1 MKKSNSYTTNNMKIK
16 EVINFL
22 EQKFPLHWQEDFDNC
37 GIQCGDKERTITGI
51 VVCFDMSEAVID
63 EAIAK
68 GANMVISHHPIIY
81 KNGLKK
87 IEPINRVGKI
97 LCKALEN
104 KILLYSM
111 HTNIDSGKE
120 GGNVLFAQKLGL
132 KKLSVLSP
140 KENQFCKLVVF
151 VPSENSL
158 MLKEALFRTGCGNIG
173 NYSHCSYSCEGIG
186 SFKPLAGANP
196 HIGKHNRMERVEEER
211 IEIIFPT
218 NKKRQVIDTLY
229 QNHPYEEPA
238 FDIIALENQD
248 REVGL
253 GRVGWLPKPV
263 PANDFV
269 HYIKEKLSLEFVKFS
284 GNLDAEIKKVAV
296 CGGGGA
302 SFITEALAAEADAF
316 ITGDLKY
323 HDFFIPENK
332 MLLIDIG
339 HFEGEH
345 FIREIIVSLLQEN
358 FNTFATHFTEVE
370 TPVIFKA

>member
-1 MKKSNSYTTNNMKIK
+1 MKIK
-16 EVINFL
+16 EVIHLL

-37 GIQCGDKERTITGI
+37 GVQCGDKEREITGI

-81 KNGLKK
+81 RNGLKK
-87 IEPINRVGKI
+87 IEPIDRVGKI

-104 KILLYSM
+104 KVLLYSM

-132 KKLSVLSP
+132 QKLSVLAP
-140 KENQFCKLVVF
+140 KESQFCKLVVF
-151 VPSENSL
+151 VPSENSVL
-158 MLKEALFRTGCGNIG
+158 LKEALFKAGGGNIG
-173 NYSHCSYSCEGIG
+173 NYSHCSFSSEGIG
-186 SFKPLAGANP
+186 SFKPLSGANP
-196 HIGKHNRMERVEEER
+196 HIGQHHRMERVEEER
-211 IEIIFPT
+211 IEIIFSKV
-218 NKKRQVIDTLY
+218 KKRQIIEALY
-229 QNHPYEEPA
+229 QHHPYEEPA
-238 FDIIALENQD
+238 FDIIALENLN

-253 GRVGWLPKPV
+253 GRVGLLPKPLV
-263 PANDFV
+263 AKDFI
-269 HYIKEKLSLEFVKFS
+269 HYVKEKLNIETVKFS
-284 GNLDAEIKKVAV
+284 GNMNAEINKVAV

-302 SFITEALAAEADAF
+302 SFVTDALAAGADAF

-332 MLLIDIG
+332 MLLMDIG

-345 FIREIIVSLLQEN
+345 FIREIIVSLLKEN
-358 FNTFATHFTEVE
+358 FNTFATHFTEAE
-370 TPVIFKA
+370 FSVIYRA

>member
-1 MKKSNSYTTNNMKIK
+1 MKIK
-16 EVINFL
+16 DVILFL

-37 GIQCGDKERTITGI
+37 GIQCGDKERDITGI

-81 KNGLKK
+81 RNGLKK
-87 IEPINRVGKI
+87 IEPTNRIGKI

-120 GGNVLFAQKLGL
+120 GGNVVFAKKLEL
-132 KKLSVLSP
+132 QKLSVLAP
-140 KENQFCKLVVF
+140 KENQFYKLVVF
-151 VPSENSL
+151 VPSENSVL
-158 MLKEALFRTGCGNIG
+158 LKEALFRVGCGNIG
-173 NYSHCSYSCEGIG
+173 NYSHCSYSGEGIG

-196 HIGKHNRMERVEEER
+196 HIGQHNRMEHVEEER
-211 IEIIFPT
+211 IEMVFP
-218 NKKRQVIDTLY
+218 KVEKRQVIDTLY
-229 QNHPYEEPA
+229 HYHPYEEPA
-238 FDIIALENQD
+238 FDIIALENLN

-253 GRVGWLPKPV
+253 GRVGLLTNPM
-263 PANDFV
+263 PAKDFILYV
-269 HYIKEKLSLEFVKFS
+269 KDKLKLETFKFS
-284 GNLDAEIKKVAV
+284 GNINAEIKKVAV

-302 SFITEALAAEADAF
+302 SFVSDALIAGADAF

-332 MLLIDIG
+332 MLLMDIG

-345 FIREIIVSLLQEN
+345 FIREIIVSLLKEKFNN
-358 FNTFATHFTEVE
+358 FSTYFTEVE
-370 TPVIFKA
+370 STVIYRA

>member
-1 MKKSNSYTTNNMKIK
+1 MKIK
-16 EVINFL
+16 EILQFL
-22 EQKFPLHWQEDFDNC
+22 EQNFPLQWQEDFDNC
-37 GIQCGDKERTITGI
+37 GIQCGDASREITGV

-63 EAIAK
+63 EAINK

-81 KNGLKK
+81 RNGLKK
-87 IEPINRVGKI
+87 IEPTDRVGKI
-97 LCKALEN
+97 IIKALEN

-111 HTNIDSGKE
+111 HTNIDSGKQ

-132 KKLSVLSP
+132 QNVSVLSP
-140 KENQFCKLVVF
+140 KENQFYKLVVF
-151 VPSENSL
+151 VPSENSIL
-158 MLKEALFRTGCGNIG
+158 LKEALFKVGCGNIG
-173 NYSHCSYSCEGIG
+173 NYSHCSYSCDGIG
-186 SFKPLAGANP
+186 SFKPLSGSNP
-196 HIGKHNRMERVEEER
+196 HIGKHNRIERVEEER
-211 IEIIFPT
+211 IEMVFPK
-218 NKKRQVIDTLY
+218 NKKRQVIEALY

-238 FDIIALENQD
+238 FDIVALENQN

-253 GRVGWLPKPV
+253 GRIGTLPDSM
-263 PANDFV
+263 PAKDF
-269 HYIKEKLSLEFVKFS
+269 ITCLKEKLKLESVKYS
-284 GNLDAEIKKVAV
+284 GKLDAEIKKVAV

-302 SFITEALAAEADAF
+302 SFITDAIAAEADVY

-345 FIREIIVSLLQEN
+345 FIREIIVKLLQEN

-370 TPVIFKA
+370 FPVVNRA

>member
-1 MKKSNSYTTNNMKIK
+1 MKIK
-16 EVINFL
+16 EVIQFL

-37 GIQCGDKERTITGI
+37 GVQCGDKEREITGI
-51 VVCFDMSEAVID
+51 VVCFDMSEAVIE

-81 KNGLKK
+81 KNSIKR
-87 IEPINRVGKI
+87 IEPTDRVGKI

-120 GGNVLFAQKLGL
+120 GGNVLFAKKLGL
-132 KKLSVLSP
+132 QKLSVLSP
-140 KENQFCKLVVF
+140 KENQFYKLVVF
-151 VPSENSL
+151 VPSENSIL
-158 MLKEALFRTGCGNIG
+158 LKEALFKAGCGNIG

-196 HIGKHNRMERVEEER
+196 HIGQHNRIERVEEDR
-211 IEIIFPT
+211 IEMVFPKI
-218 NKKRQVIDTLY
+218 KKRQIIEVLY

-238 FDIIALENQD
+238 FDIIALENLN

-253 GRVGWLPKPV
+253 GRMGELPKPWL
-263 PANDFV
+263 AKDFIHFV
-269 HYIKEKLSLEFVKFS
+269 KEKLKLESVRFS
-284 GNLDAEIKKVAV
+284 GDINAEIRKVAV

-302 SFITEALAAEADAF
+302 SFVSDALSAGADAY

-345 FIREIIVSLLQEN
+345 FIREIIVSLLKEN

-370 TPVIFKA
+370 FPVVKRA

>member
-1 MKKSNSYTTNNMKIK
+1 MKIK
-16 EVINFL
+16 EVIHFL

-37 GIQCGDKERTITGI
+37 GIQCGDKEREVTGI

-68 GANMVISHHPIIY
+68 GANMVVSHHPIIY
-81 KNGLKK
+81 RNGLKK
-87 IEPINRVGKI
+87 IEPTNRVGKI

-111 HTNIDSGKE
+111 HTNIDGGKD
-120 GGNVLFAQKLGL
+120 GGNVLFAQKLEL
-132 KKLSVLSP
+132 QKLSVLSP
-140 KENQFCKLVVF
+140 KENQFYKLIVF
-151 VPSENSL
+151 VPSENS
-158 MLKEALFRTGCGNIG
+158 MLLKDALFRAGCGNVG
-173 NYSHCSYSCEGIG
+173 NYSHCSFTCEGIG
-186 SFKPLAGANP
+186 SFKPLADANP
-196 HIGKHNRMERVEEER
+196 HIGQHNRIERVDEER
-211 IEIIFPT
+211 IEMIFPKI
-218 NKKRQVIDTLY
+218 KKRQVIETLY

-253 GRVGWLPKPV
+253 GRIGVLPQPMLAK
-263 PANDFV
+263 DFI
-269 HYIKEKLSLEFVKFS
+269 HYAKEKLNLEAIKFS
-284 GNLDAEIKKVAV
+284 GNINAEIKKVAV

-302 SFITEALAAEADAF
+302 SFVTDALAAGADAF
-316 ITGDLKY
+316 LTGDLKY
-323 HDFFIPENK
+323 HDFFIPEKK

-345 FIREIIVSLLQEN
+345 FIREIIVSLLKEN

-370 TPVIFKA
+370 FPVIYRA

>member
-1 MKKSNSYTTNNMKIK
+1 MQIK
-16 EVINFL
+16 EIIQFL

-37 GIQCGDKERTITGI
+37 GVQCGDITREITGI
-51 VVCFDMSEAVID
+51 VVCFDMSEAVIG
-63 EAIAK
+63 EAIKK

-81 KNGLKK
+81 KNGIKK
-87 IEPINRVGKI
+87 IEPNNRVGKI

-111 HTNIDSGKE
+111 HTNIDSGKA

-132 KKLSVLSP
+132 QKLSVLSP

-151 VPSENSL
+151 VPSENSVL
-158 MLKEALFRTGCGNIG
+158 LKEALFRIGCGNIG

-196 HIGKHNRMERVEEER
+196 HIGKHNRIERVEEDRVEM
-211 IEIIFPT
+211 IFSKT
-218 NKKRQVIDTLY
+218 KKRQVIETLY
-229 QNHPYEEPA
+229 HNHPYEEPA

-248 REVGL
+248 RNVGL
-253 GRVGWLPKPV
+253 GRMGMLPKPMLV
-263 PANDFV
+263 KEFIQFV
-269 HYIKEKLSLEFVKFS
+269 KEKLKLDVVRYS
-284 GNLDAEIKKVAV
+284 GNIDTEIKKVAV
-296 CGGGGA
+296 CGGGGT
-302 SFITEALAAEADAF
+302 SFITDALAAEADAF

-370 TPVIFKA
+370 IPVVNKA

>member
-1 MKKSNSYTTNNMKIK
+1 MKII
-16 EVINFL
+16 EVIQFL

-37 GIQCGDKERTITGI
+37 GVQCGDTDREFMGI
-51 VVCFDMSEAVID
+51 LVCFDFSETVIE

-81 KNGLKK
+81 KTGIKK
-87 IEPINRVGKI
+87 IEPTNRVGKI

-132 KKLSVLSP
+132 QKLSVLSP
-140 KENQFCKLVVF
+140 QENQFYKLIVF
-151 VPSENSL
+151 VPSENSVL
-158 MLKEALFRTGCGNIG
+158 LKEALFRAGCGNIG
-173 NYSHCSYSCEGIG
+173 NYSHCSYTCEGIC
-186 SFKPLAGANP
+186 SFKPLAGSNP
-196 HIGKHNRMERVEEER
+196 SIGKHNRMERVEEDR
-211 IEIIFPT
+211 IEMIFPKI
-218 NKKRQVIDTLY
+218 KKRFIIETLY

-238 FDIIALENQD
+238 FDIVALENQN
-248 REVGL
+248 REIGL
-253 GRVGWLPKPV
+253 GRIGFLQKPM
-263 PANDFV
+263 PAKDFIQFV
-269 HYIKEKLSLEFVKFS
+269 KEKLKIEFLRFS
-284 GNLDAEIKKVAV
+284 GNIDSEIKKVAV

-302 SFITEALAAEADAF
+302 SFVTNALAAEADAY

-345 FIREIIVSLLQEN
+345 FIREILVSLLKEN
-358 FNTFATHFTEVE
+358 FNIFAAHFTEVE
-370 TPVIFKA
+370 TPVILRA

>member
-1 MKKSNSYTTNNMKIK
+1 MKIK
-16 EVINFL
+16 EVIQFL

-37 GIQCGDKERTITGI
+37 GVQCGDKERELTGI

-63 EAIAK
+63 EALAQ
-68 GANMVISHHPIIY
+68 GSNMVISHHPIIY
-81 KNGLKK
+81 KHGLKK
-87 IEPINRVGKI
+87 IEPTNRVGKI
-97 LCKALEN
+97 IYKALEN

-111 HTNIDSGKE
+111 HTNIDSGKA
-120 GGNVLFAQKLGL
+120 GGNVLFAKKLEL
-132 KKLSVLSP
+132 QNLSVLVP

-151 VPSENSL
+151 VPAENSAL
-158 MLKEALFRTGCGNIG
+158 LKEAMFKIGCGNIG

-186 SFKPLAGANP
+186 SFKPLTGVNP
-196 HIGKHNRMERVEEER
+196 HIGKHNRLERVDEER
-211 IEIIFPT
+211 IEMIFPK
-218 NKKRQVIDTLY
+218 NIKRQVIETLY
-229 QNHPYEEPA
+229 GHHPYEEPA
-238 FDIIALENQD
+238 FDIITLENQN

-253 GRVGWLPKPV
+253 GRIGLLPTSMLAK
-263 PANDFV
+263 DFIL
-269 HYIKEKLSLEFVKFS
+269 YIKEKLNLDFVKFS
-284 GNLDAEIKKVAV
+284 GNRDAEIKKVAV

-302 SFITEALAAEADAF
+302 SFISEALTAGVNAY

-345 FIREIIVSLLQEN
+345 FIREIITSLLQEN

-370 TPVIFKA
+370 IPVIHHA